1 MVYSKADIRQALQM
15 KGIDAAT
22 AHLKMV
28 PQPRG
33 IRPPESSG
41 QPREGAVLLLLYTKG
56 HKTHLVLTRRRDDLN
71 SHAGQISFPG
81 GRREEGESLRVTA
94 EREAHE
100 ELNIQP
106 KALEHLGRLE
116 CLYIPPSDYE
126 VYPFVA
132 WHLGQPDFVPQPEEV
147 AEIIEVPLEH
157 LMEPATF
164 QEETWEIRGYQVQV
178 PHYRINQHK
187 VWGATAMMLSDFLE
201 RLRKLSQNEA

>member
-1 MVYSKADIRQALQM
+1 MVYSKEDIRRALQL
-15 KGIDAAT
+15 KDIDAAI
-22 AHLKMV
+22 AHQKMV

-33 IRPPESSG
+33 VRPPESSG
-41 QPREGAVLLLLYTKG
+41 QPRQGAVLLLLYIRENR
-56 HKTHLVLTRRRDDLN
+56 THLVLTRRRDDLN

-81 GRREEGESLRVTA
+81 GRREEGESLRETA
-94 EREAHE
+94 EREANE

-106 KALEHLGRLE
+106 EALEHLGRLE

-132 WHLGQPDFVPQPEEV
+132 WHLGQPDFIPQPEEV
-147 AEIIEVPLEH
+147 AEIIEVPLGH
-157 LMEPATF
+157 LIGPATY

-178 PHYRINQHK
+178 PHFRIDHHK

-201 RLRKLSQNEA
+201 RLRNLPQTDA